1 VALRT
6 EIHAGEVDTVGHI
19 RAALVSGIL
28 VAALATLGGAAF
40 AHDSGGMGGGSGSS
54 GGGTGGGSGSD
65 GASQV
70 SAARTYFNQGQEFA
84 KKQSWYLAIQAYQ
97 QSVRLDPKFID
108 AWNNLGHAYRKTKDY
123 DKALDAYKR
132 ALELKPDYAD
142 AHEYLGRTYLAMGNK
157 DAAMREHE
165 ILKRLDAKMAG
176 ELLKAIQA
184 NNADLGD

>member
-1 VALRT
+1 VGQLRS
-6 EIHAGEVDTVGHI
+6 
-19 RAALVSGIL
+19 ALVSGI
-28 VAALATLGGAAF
+28 VIAALATLAGAAF
-40 AHDSGGMGGGSGSS
+40 AHDGGGMGGGGSS

-65 GASQV
+65 STSQV

-97 QSVRLDPKFID
+97 QAVRADPKFLD

-123 DKALDAYKR
+123 DKALDAYKH
-132 ALELKPDYAD
+132 ALEIKPDYAN

-157 DAAMREHE
+157 DAAMREQE
-165 ILKRLDAKMAG
+165 ILKRLDAKLAD
-176 ELLKAIQA
+176 ELMKAIEA